1 MKQARSRKRAARAC
15 FSPPP
20 AASSVVMPESP
31 TNTASET
38 MLNYN
43 TSLTPLTLPEYG
55 RNIQRMV
62 DHCLSIEDRE
72 ERTKCAFTIVKSM
85 GNLFPELR
93 APENEHK
100 LWDHL
105 MIMSNFSL
113 DIDFPCEV
121 LRAEDLNTSPE
132 RVDYPQGPIRY
143 RHYGKI
149 TQQMID
155 KAASLEPGEERD
167 QVVILL
173 ANHMKKQMLALN
185 PDGVDDAKIFSDLLE
200 LSRGAIRLDPSQ
212 VRLHEFKEMPVATT
226 GKKKK
231 KKG

>member
-1 MKQARSRKRAARAC
+1 
-15 FSPPP
+15 
-20 AASSVVMPESP
+20 
-31 TNTASET
+31 

-43 TSLTPLTLPEYG
+43 TRLKQLVLPEYG

-62 DHCLSIEDRE
+62 DYCLTIEDRQ
-72 ERTKCAFTIVKSM
+72 ERNTCANAIVRSM

-105 MIMSNFSL
+105 MIMSDFQL

-121 LRAEDLNTSPE
+121 ISATDLSTKPE
-132 RVDYPQGPIRY
+132 KVAYSQSSMRY
-143 RHYGKI
+143 RHYGRI
-149 TQQMID
+149 IQSMID
-155 KAASLEPGEERD
+155 KAAAMEEGEER
-167 QVVILL
+167 QQVILL
-173 ANHMKKQMLALN
+173 LANQMKKQMLAVN
-185 PDGVDDAKIFSDLLE
+185 SDGVDDQKIFKDLAE
-200 LSRGAIRLDPSQ
+200 LSHGAIRLESATT
-212 VRLHEFKEMPVATT
+212 RLHEFKELPVPAS

>member
-1 MKQARSRKRAARAC
+1 
-15 FSPPP
+15 
-20 AASSVVMPESP
+20 
-31 TNTASET
+31 

-43 TSLTPLTLPEYG
+43 TGLRQLVLPEYG

-62 DHCLSIEDRE
+62 DHCLSIPDRE
-72 ERTKCAFTIVKSM
+72 KRTSCAHAIIRSM

-105 MIMSNFSL
+105 VIMSGFNL

-121 LRAEDLNTSPE
+121 IQAADLATAPQT
-132 RVDYPQGPIRY
+132 VAYPQAPIRY

-149 TQQMID
+149 IQEMID
-155 KAASLEPGEERD
+155 KASAMENSPERD
-167 QVVILL
+167 QIVLLL
-173 ANHMKKQMLALN
+173 ANHMKKQMLAVN
-185 PDGVDDAKIFSDLLE
+185 PDGVDDAKGFQDLLE
-200 LSRGAIRLDPSQ
+200 LSHGAIRLTPADT
-212 VRLHEFKEMPVATT
+212 RLHEFKEMPVAPT

-231 KKG
+231 KK

>member
-1 MKQARSRKRAARAC
+1 
-15 FSPPP
+15 
-20 AASSVVMPESP
+20 
-31 TNTASET
+31 

-43 TSLTPLTLPEYG
+43 TGLQQLVLPEYG

-62 DHCLSIEDRE
+62 DHCLSIADRD
-72 ERTKCAFTIVKSM
+72 ERTACAYSIIRSM

-105 MIMSNFSL
+105 MIMSGFNL

-121 LRAEDLNTSPE
+121 IQAADLTTPPQ
-132 RVDYPQGPIRY
+132 VVAYPQSPIRY

-149 TQQMID
+149 IQQMID
-155 KAASLEPGEERD
+155 KVSGMNDGPDRD
-167 QVVILL
+167 QMVLLL
-173 ANHMKKQMLALN
+173 ANHMKKQMLAVN
-185 PDGVDDAKIFSDLLE
+185 PDGVDDAKVFKDLLE
-200 LSRGAIRLDPSQ
+200 LSHGAIRLSPEN
-212 VRLHEFKEMPVATT
+212 VRLHEFKEMPVAQT

-231 KKG
+231 KK